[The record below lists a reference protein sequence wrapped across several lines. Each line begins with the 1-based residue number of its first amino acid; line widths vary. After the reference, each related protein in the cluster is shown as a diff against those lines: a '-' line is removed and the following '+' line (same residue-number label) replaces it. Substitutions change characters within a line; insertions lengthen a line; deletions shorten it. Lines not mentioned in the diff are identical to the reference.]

1 MIVVRLLPFVLV
13 AVILGLIVARAV
25 RGVAASGP
33 APRFALPKIA
43 LPKKKRH
50 LRLVNKDAMDR
61 ELNELLKRK

>member
-1 MIVVRLLPFVLV
+1 MIVARLLPFVLV
-13 AVILGLIVARAV
+13 ALILGLIVARAV
-25 RGVAASGP
+25 RGSVAAGP
-33 APRFALPKIA
+33 APRLALPKIA

>member
-13 AVILGLIVARAV
+13 AVIVGLIVARAL
-25 RGVAASGP
+25 RGGVAAGP
-33 APRFALPKIA
+33 APRFAMPKIA

>member
-13 AVILGLIVARAV
+13 AIILGLIVARAV
-25 RGVAASGP
+25 RGAGVAGSV
-33 APRFALPKIA
+33 PRFALPKIT

>member
-1 MIVVRLLPFVLV
+1 MMIVRLLPFVLA
-13 AVILGLIVARAV
+13 AVILGLIIARAL
-25 RGVAASGP
+25 RGAAVPGA
-33 APRFALPKIA
+33 APRFALPKIT